1 MVKWLLDRLKI
12 NTYLKST
19 TAILTSV
26 QISLGS
32 HSWTQ
37 KANQQ
42 TRWFFFPSI
51 YSSKLHKRICFAL
64 FFHLYCNLQHFNWS
78 EEETICQKVWRN
90 IEGFVKNLSQWKQES
105 NSLVRNL
112 EFINMINNTTSTG
125 SGTVLASINFHF
137 SQFVCEERI
146 RLSLIYK

>member
-12 NTYLKST
+12 NTYIKST
-19 TAILTSV
+19 SAILTSV
-26 QISLGS
+26 QTSLGS

-42 TRWFFFPSI
+42 ICWLFFPSI
-51 YSSKLHKRICFAL
+51 YSSKLHKGIYFAL
-64 FFHLYCNLQHFNWS
+64 FFHLYCNLQGFNWS
-78 EEETICQKVWRN
+78 EKETIYQKVWRN
-90 IEGFVKNLSQWKQES
+90 IESFVKNLSQWKQGS
-105 NSLVRNL
+105 NSLFGNI
-112 EFINMINNTTSTG
+112 EFINMINNNTSTG

-137 SQFVCEERI
+137 SQFVCKERI